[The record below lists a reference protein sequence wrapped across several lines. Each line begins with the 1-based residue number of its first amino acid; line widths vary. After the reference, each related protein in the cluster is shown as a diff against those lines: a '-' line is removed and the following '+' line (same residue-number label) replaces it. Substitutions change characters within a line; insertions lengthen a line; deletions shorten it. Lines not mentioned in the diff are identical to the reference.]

1 MIYKKLGRTSLDV
14 SVIGLGGEWLNDK
27 PQLVVDEVIDTAIR
41 NGVNYIDIFMPQ
53 PETRKAIGKA
63 LIGKRDKMLIQ
74 GHLCTVMKD
83 GQYERTREID
93 KVKASF
99 ESLLA
104 DLNTDLIDV
113 GMIHYV
119 DSFEDYDTVFI
130 GEIIEYAKQLKA
142 DGVIKH
148 IGLSSHNPLVS
159 LKAVESGLIDVLMF
173 SINAAYDLEKPE
185 TDIFDI
191 MEYKD
196 LGESGWTIDPARA
209 SLYAAC
215 ERLGV
220 GITVMKALGAGSLLK
235 AESSP
240 FKESMTVTQC
250 VHYCLTRPGVTSVL
264 VGCADK
270 TQLEEAVKY
279 CDATDS
285 EKDYTFILSSTE
297 QVKITGRCMYCNH
310 CQPCPVGIDIAAVT
324 KFLDLAREQTEL
336 PETVKQHYHAL
347 HKKASDCVMCGKCE
361 LNCPFAVQ
369 VRKNMKIAIEIFNVN

>member
-1 MIYKKLGRTSLDV
+1 MLYRKLGRTNLNV
-14 SVIGLGGEWLNDK
+14 SVIGLGGEWINDK
-27 PQLVVDEVIDTAIR
+27 PQAVVDEIIDTAIE

-53 PETRKAIGKA
+53 PETRKAIGNA
-63 LIGKRDKMLIQ
+63 LKGKSDKMLIQ

-83 GQYERTREID
+83 GQYERTREIN

-99 ESLLA
+99 ESLLS
-104 DLNTDLIDV
+104 DLNTDFIEV

-119 DSFEDYDTVFI
+119 DSFEDYDTVFS
-130 GEIIEYAKQLKA
+130 GEVIEYAKKLKA

-148 IGLSSHNPLVS
+148 IGLSSHNPLVA

-185 TDIFDI
+185 TDILDL

-196 LGESGWTIDPARA
+196 LGESGWSIDPARA

-240 FKESMTVTQC
+240 FKQAMTVTQC

-264 VGCADK
+264 IGCADK
-270 TQLEEAVKY
+270 TQLEEAIVY
-279 CDATDS
+279 CEKADG
-285 EKDYTFILSSTE
+285 EKDYTFILRNTE

-324 KFLDLAREQTEL
+324 KFLDLAREQVEL
-336 PETVKQHYHAL
+336 PETVKQHYHTL
-347 HKKASDCVMCGKCE
+347 PKKASDCIMCGKCE
-361 LNCPFAVQ
+361 PNCPFGVK
-369 VRKNMKIAIEIFNVN
+369 VRENMKTANELFS